1 MTRLRALRRRAA
13 AEDGYTLTELLTVLA
28 ILGTV
33 VGALTGLFV
42 SASRAQLDMNE
53 RFQAQQHARLALT
66 KMRRDVHCAS
76 SAEVTSAAVTAT
88 PTWSRVNLTL
98 PATPVGGCGTA
109 ALSWCTVQL
118 TPGRFGL
125 FRKEGT
131 TCDTTGIKFAEQLT
145 IGNAFAYTERS
156 TSSLATLA
164 VDFGV
169 DVDLKDTRASYRL
182 RDALA
187 LRRSGRA

>member
-1 MTRLRALRRRAA
+1 MTLLRALLRRTA
-13 AEDGYTLTELLTVLA
+13 AEEGYTLTELITVLA

-76 SAEVTSAAVTAT
+76 SAAVTAT
-88 PTWSRVNLTL
+88 ATGSRVNLTL

-125 FRKEGT
+125 FRKQGT
-131 TCDTTGIKFAEQLT
+131 TCDTTGVKFADQLT
-145 IGNAFAYTERS
+145 IGNAFAYTPPS
-156 TSSLATLA
+156 TSSLSTLA
-164 VDFGV
+164 VDFRV
-169 DVDLKDTRASYRL
+169 DIDLKDSRASYRL